1 MGENIS
7 KWSPQ
12 VEGLLHDLMLGGVQ
26 VEVTDTPANWKAP
39 AKQPARTAAATPSQN
54 PSPEPRTSSLT
65 SRPSRTSRE
74 QVANAVLAEAP
85 LPRTVPQVQAVASG
99 EPGGVVI
106 ACFNAPTTAEAALL
120 GNMLK
125 AVGLHE
131 RPRAIVA
138 GNTGMAACI
147 ATQQPTHLLVLG
159 QAPLSALQGQISK
172 RPLGVEEWQRAP
184 SPLLENFAG
193 PVGVTYPLD
202 LLLKNPLYKKRA
214 WQHLLKW
221 TA

>member
-12 VEGLLHDLMLGGVQ
+12 VEGLLHDLVLGGVQ
-26 VEVTDTPANWKAP
+26 VEVTDTLASWKAP
-39 AKQPARTAAATPSQN
+39 VKQPAKAANTIS
-54 PSPEPRTSSLT
+54 EPRTPPPQLETHISKA
-65 SRPSRTSRE
+65 RRE
-74 QVANAVLAEAP
+74 PIANAVLAEAP
-85 LPRTVPQVQAVASG
+85 LPRAVPQVQAVASG
-99 EPGGVVI
+99 EPGGVVV
-106 ACFNAPTTAEAALL
+106 ACFAAPTAAEAALL

-131 RPRAIVA
+131 PPRAIVA
-138 GNTGMAACI
+138 GNAGMAACI
-147 ATQQPTHLLVLG
+147 AGQQPTHLLVLG
-159 QAPLSALQGQISK
+159 QAPLSSLQGK
-172 RPLGVEEWQRAP
+172 TLGVEEWQRAP
-184 SPLLENFAG
+184 SKLLENFAG